1 MRASRA
7 IGALWIAL
15 AGGAGADDGVAFFET
30 KVRPLLA
37 DHCFSCHGEEKQKGK
52 LRLDSPAAI
61 RKGGESGE
69 VIVAGDAQKSRLVV
83 AVGYQ
88 DADLQ
93 MPPKKRLSERQ
104 VADLTEW
111 VKLGAPMPAS
121 DAAVVAV
128 KKGFAITEKD
138 RAHWAFQPVK
148 NSAVASQQSAVS
160 SQQ

>member
-1 MRASRA
+1 MPVPRA
-7 IGALWIAL
+7 IAVGILSLVNVFRLSATD
-15 AGGAGADDGVAFFET
+15 ADGIEFFER

-69 VIVAGDAQKSRLVV
+69 EIVPGEPEKSRLIV

-93 MPPKKRLSERQ
+93 MPPKKRLNGRQ
-104 VADLTEW
+104 VADLM
-111 VKLGAPMPAS
+111 G
-121 DAAVVAV
+121 
-128 KKGFAITEKD
+128 G
-138 RAHWAFQPVK
+138 
-148 NSAVASQQSAVS
+148 
-160 SQQ
+160 